1 MFLPENIDLAQSEK
15 YILSIRLM
23 PDGFSFCIFSPADKS
38 VFHYQEKTFSKNL
51 SLIGNIE
58 KTFFEVNFFS
68 QPFKKTFV
76 TIVSPR
82 YTIVPDAYFEWRKA
96 KELFEFNIH
105 GESGKVLNNYI
116 SESSCRILFDLD
128 EEVYSF
134 LCRNLWN
141 PSFFSHKARLLP
153 FFANYRVVDRRK
165 RCFVDFHDEMVSVT
179 CFSGSTLLSA
189 NTYPDKDKYD
199 ALFNIVN
206 VWEKQSLDQNSDL
219 LVLSGNLPDNKES
232 IATLKK
238 LIKNVEELNLLPPGN
253 ENYIPTDILLDM
265 DACRLEIG
273 NDFLKPG
280 TLNPEF

>member
-15 YILSIRLM
+15 YTLSIRLT
-23 PDGFSFCIFSPADKS
+23 PDGFSFCIFSPADTS
-38 VFHYQEKTFSKNL
+38 VFHYQEKTYSKNL

-68 QPFKKTFV
+68 QPFQKALV

-82 YTIVPDAYFEWRKA
+82 YTIVPEAYFEWKRA

-116 SESSCRILFDLD
+116 SESNCRILFDLD
-128 EEVYSF
+128 EAVYSF

-153 FFANYRVVDRRK
+153 FLVNYRAAGGRK
-165 RCFVDFHDEMVSVT
+165 RCFVDFHDDMVSVT

-206 VWEKQSLDQNSDL
+206 VWEKQCLDQHSDL
-219 LVLSGNLPDNKES
+219 LVLSGNLPANKES
-232 IATLKK
+232 IDTLKQ
-238 LIKNVEELNLLPPGN
+238 LIKNVEELKLGTPA
-253 ENYIPTDILLDM
+253 NYSYVPTDILL
-265 DACRLEIG
+265 EG
-273 NDFLKPG
+273 NISG
-280 TLNPEF
+280 VS